1 MESTAST
8 VEVAEPMTEK
18 AYDGGETISDEGE
31 RMQRVVATRTRSEK
45 ARVIARVCE
54 DRTRESASEHHK
66 EERKHAEGGGGS
78 EGGSRVKC
86 EHARGRMSGDSDEE
100 SAEEKGATI
109 ADNSDESAS
118 EDGGEEEEAS
128 THRGQK
134 RPLSDLDDDHMV
146 HVPLLTQS
154 TSHGWRLKITCAST

>member
-1 MESTAST
+1 MGTTLLPEHIAPVQGYSTGISQPSIESAHVGYIVRISVEQLGMESTAST

-66 EERKHAEGGGGS
+66 EEREHAEGGGT
-78 EGGSRVKC
+78 
-86 EHARGRMSGDSDEE
+86 ARG
-100 SAEEKGATI
+100 A
-109 ADNSDESAS
+109 
-118 EDGGEEEEAS
+118 
-128 THRGQK
+128 
-134 RPLSDLDDDHMV
+134 V
-146 HVPLLTQS
+146 V
-154 TSHGWRLKITCAST
+154 